1 MATNSPYT
9 VGPNTIIHDDLK
21 IFMGTYSEIKEIEDA
36 KRVVNRKWYLA
47 WDTGEIYIGN
57 GMQKLI
63 RFGGTAN
70 NLSKADIESIISSY
84 TKEDLRIIK
93 VQLKDALQKYQ
104 ETNNNINTL
113 RNDVNTAIDD
123 LNNKTLEYI
132 EKKIDEVLS
141 TAESI
146 TYSKNQIDQMFLNNK
161 NEIAENYVSNDS
173 LSNTLLNYVSNDY
186 ANNNML
192 KYSSGAALLNYLANR
207 TNGYY
212 FCTSDSNDTDLTFER
227 GHTYILTN
235 GTYEDITAEGSGIA
249 TSNPSITLKLDGLTS
264 STLTVGDS
272 FAKQV
277 LVTYDIE
284 NQKYIRGNLIFYE
297 NKNPV
302 KTDIPVNL
310 KSFYYTTTLTDLTQ
324 GNYQYTLV
332 GQDRNN
338 QSVIGTYNLNVIA
351 PIYYGSGSNIV
362 PSGDTIKTFSSKLS
376 TNVSGLYEIT
386 TKQNEYIWICIPSNL
401 NITSFSLNGFTAPF
415 IEPENIEITF
425 GNVQQSYK
433 AYRSYSSLQAGTIQL
448 NIK

>member
-1 MATNSPYT
+1 
-9 VGPNTIIHDDLK
+9 
-21 IFMGTYSEIKEIEDA
+21 
-36 KRVVNRKWYLA
+36 
-47 WDTGEIYIGN
+47 
-57 GMQKLI
+57 MQKLI

-84 TKEDLRIIK
+84 TKEDIRIIK

-212 FCTSDSNDTDLTFER
+212 FCTSDSNDTDLLE
-227 GHTYILTN
+227 
-235 GTYEDITAEGSGIA
+235 S
-249 TSNPSITLKLDGLTS
+249 
-264 STLTVGDS
+264 
-272 FAKQV
+272 
-277 LVTYDIE
+277 
-284 NQKYIRGNLIFYE
+284 
-297 NKNPV
+297 
-302 KTDIPVNL
+302 DIPI
-310 KSFYYTTTLTDLTQ
+310 Q
-324 GNYQYTLV
+324 
-332 GQDRNN
+332 
-338 QSVIGTYNLNVIA
+338 
-351 PIYYGSGSNIV
+351 
-362 PSGDTIKTFSSKLS
+362 
-376 TNVSGLYEIT
+376 E
-386 TKQNEYIWICIPSNL
+386 
-401 NITSFSLNGFTAPF
+401 
-415 IEPENIEITF
+415 EP
-425 GNVQQSYK
+425 
-433 AYRSYSSLQAGTIQL
+433 
-448 NIK
+448 